1 MLLSEPVTVAGVAE
15 VPLFP
20 LEVVVF
26 PGMTVPIHVF
36 EERYKRLV
44 RFCLENDR
52 KRFVMVLVTHNAPI
66 RDTPVGIAEMGSLVD
81 ILSVQENADGSFDL
95 LVHGQERCRVE
106 VVRRED
112 VREDDGGHRPLF
124 FVNDAAETVARDDPN
139 QEQVAAWDALDT
151 FRQYAA
157 TFFADG
163 AVSQV
168 EANVP
173 EEPLYQASFV
183 CANLRVSL
191 ASRQVLLEAGSL
203 RERFELARK
212 MMAEQLSTAPEREV

>member
-1 MLLSEPVTVAGVAE
+1 MLPGGPVTVAGVAE

-44 RFCLENDR
+44 RFCLEHEH
-52 KRFVMVLVTHNAPI
+52 KRFVLVLVTHNAPI
-66 RDTPVGIAEMGSLVD
+66 RDTPVGIAEMGALVD
-81 ILSVQENADGSFDL
+81 ILSVQENSDGTFDL
-95 LVHGQERCRVE
+95 LVHGQERCRVD
-106 VVRRED
+106 VLRRED
-112 VREDDGGHRPLF
+112 VLEADGGHRPLF
-124 FVNDAAETVARDDPN
+124 FVDDAPTPVGRDDPN

-151 FRQYAA
+151 FREYAA
-157 TFFADG
+157 AYFADG

-168 EANVP
+168 EANLP

-183 CANLRVSL
+183 CANMRVPL
-191 ASRQVLLEAGSL
+191 ASRQVLLEAESL

-212 MMAEQLSTAPEREV
+212 MMAEQLHTASGREA

>member
-1 MLLSEPVTVAGVAE
+1 VSE

-44 RFCLENDR
+44 RFCLEHEQ
-52 KRFVMVLVTHNAPI
+52 KRFAVVLVTHNAPI
-66 RDTPVGIAEMGSLVD
+66 RDTPVGIAGMGALVD
-81 ILSVQENADGSFDL
+81 ILSVQENADGTFEL
-95 LVHGQERCRVE
+95 LVHGQERCEVE
-106 VVRRED
+106 VLRRED
-112 VREDDGGHRPLF
+112 IRETDGGHRPLF
-124 FVNDAAETVARDDPN
+124 FVDDTPVPVERGDPN

-151 FRQYAA
+151 FRAYAA
-157 TFFADG
+157 AYFADG

-168 EANVP
+168 EANLP
-173 EEPLYQASFV
+173 EDPLYQASFV
-183 CANLRVSL
+183 CANMRVPL
-191 ASRQVLLEAGSL
+191 ASRQVLLEAASL

-212 MMAEQLSTAPEREV
+212 MMAEQLETASGREA

>member
-1 MLLSEPVTVAGVAE
+1 MAE

-44 RFCLENDR
+44 SVSLEQEH
-52 KRFVMVLVTHNAPI
+52 KRFAVVLVTDNAPI
-66 RDTPVGIAEMGSLVD
+66 RDTPVGIATMGTLVD
-81 ILSVQENADGSFDL
+81 VLSVQENGDGSFDL
-95 LVHGQERCRVE
+95 LVHGQERCSVD

-124 FVNDAAETVARDDPN
+124 FVDDEPVPVERGDPN

-151 FRQYAA
+151 FREYARA
-157 TFFADG
+157 FFADG
-163 AVSQV
+163 ALAQV
-168 EANVP
+168 EANLP
-173 EEPLYQASFV
+173 ADPLYQASFI
-183 CANLRVSL
+183 CANMRVPL
-191 ASRQVLLEAGSL
+191 ASRQVLLEARTL
-203 RERFELARK
+203 TERFELARK
-212 MMAEQLSTAPEREV
+212 IMAEQLSTASDKHA

>member
-1 MLLSEPVTVAGVAE
+1 MAE

-44 RFCLENDR
+44 RVSLEQEH
-52 KRFVMVLVTHNAPI
+52 KRFAVVLVTDNAPI
-66 RDTPVGIAEMGSLVD
+66 RDTPVGIATMGALVD
-81 ILSVQENADGSFDL
+81 VLSVQENGDGSFDL
-95 LVHGQERCRVE
+95 LVHGQERCSVD

-124 FVNDAAETVARDDPN
+124 FVDDEPVPVERGDPN

-151 FRQYAA
+151 FREYARA
-157 TFFADG
+157 FFADG
-163 AVSQV
+163 ALAQV
-168 EANVP
+168 EANLP
-173 EEPLYQASFV
+173 ADPLYQASFI
-183 CANLRVSL
+183 CANMRVPL
-191 ASRQVLLEAGSL
+191 ASRQVLLEARTL
-203 RERFELARK
+203 TERFELARK
-212 MMAEQLSTAPEREV
+212 IMAEQLSTASGKHA